1 MLTGRHGLLFYR
13 FQALLEDAAFA
24 VELLD
29 VEGPAADEGGA
40 IAAQAAAG
48 LQQLEEQ
55 LERWQT
61 QRLLSGPYDAQGA
74 LLTLTA
80 GAGERRPWRLAEQE
94 GESSWWRLSAVQIP
108 CRWCLM
114 PCVAV
119 SRSYSWCI
127 GMPTDHQQMHLT
139 S

>member
-1 MLTGRHGLLFYR
+1 LFSIKLQPRLALHPLMHMMLPCSFLLLAAATPTSHNLPSR

-24 VELLD
+24 VELLE

-80 GAGERRPWRLAEQE
+80 GAGKPEP
-94 GESSWWRLSAVQIP
+94 I
-108 CRWCLM
+108 
-114 PCVAV
+114 
-119 SRSYSWCI
+119 
-127 GMPTDHQQMHLT
+127 
-139 S
+139 